1 MEEASRWVNAAE
13 IGEKNAKRLFKLE
26 ALG

>member
-1 MEEASRWVNAAE
+1 MEEASQWFNAAE
-13 IGEKNAKRLFKLE
+13 VGENAKRLFKLE